1 MGERFSRS
9 WLMIKHSLEILQQ
22 DRELLVFPLLSS
34 IAAILIVVSFI
45 PLFVLDAGMIEE
57 QYQLNYLALGLLY
70 LTEYFVVFFFNSALV
85 GAVMIRMDGGNPTVS
100 DGLRIAWSKIG
111 QILGY
116 TIIAATVGLLLRAV
130 GERFGII
137 GRIIAGLLG
146 MGWTA
151 ASFLAVPV
159 LVSRNLG
166 PVDAV
171 RESAS
176 LLKRTWG
183 ENIMTNAGIGLVFM
197 LFYVLAFIV
206 IGLLVSVVMATGN
219 LSLIVIIITL
229 SILGIIILGL
239 IQAAL
244 QGIFSAVLY
253 RFATDG
259 QQTGGFST
267 DVLSRA
273 FTPKL
278 KYPGSPG

>member
-1 MGERFSRS
+1 MGDRFSRS
-9 WLMIKHSLEILQQ
+9 WLMIKHSMEILKQ

-34 IAAILIVVSFI
+34 IAAILVLISFI
-45 PLFVLDAGMIEE
+45 PLFVLDAAMIEE
-57 QYQLNYLALGLLY
+57 QYQLNILALGLLY
-70 LTEYFVVFFFNSALV
+70 LAEYFVIFFFNTALV
-85 GAVMIRMDGGNPTVS
+85 GAAMMRMDGGDPTVR
-100 DGLRIAWSKIG
+100 DGLRIAWSKVG

-116 TIIAATVGLLLRAV
+116 TIIAATVGVLLRAI

-137 GRIIAGLLG
+137 GRIIAGLFG
-146 MGWTA
+146 MAWTA

-159 LVSRNLG
+159 LVSRDLG

-176 LLKRTWG
+176 LLKQTWG
-183 ENIMTNAGIGLVFM
+183 ENIITNAGIGFVFM

-206 IGLLVSVVMATGN
+206 IGLLISIVMATGN
-219 LSLIVIIITL
+219 LSLIVGIITL
-229 SILGIIILGL
+229 SVLGIIILGL

-259 QQTGGFST
+259 QQTGGFSN

-273 FTPKL
+273 FTPSL
-278 KYPGSPG
+278 KYPGSIG

>member
-116 TIIAATVGLLLRAV
+116 TIIAATVGILLRAI

-137 GRIIAGLLG
+137 GRIIAGLFG

-159 LVSRNLG
+159 LVSRNVG
-166 PVDAV
+166 PIDAV

-219 LSLIVIIITL
+219 LPLIVIIITL